1 MDEKLI
7 TGESLPVGK
16 RVGDKVWGGTT
27 NCTGGFKFEVKG
39 EGMVDD
45 ILKCVQEAQTNRAPI
60 ERIADRVG
68 AVFAP
73 CVIFFSLITLTVWL
87 TLGNTFFTSFLR
99 AVAVMVAAC
108 PCALGLATP
117 TAVMVGCGVGAS
129 NGILVK
135 GGAVLEET
143 CKVDAVVF
151 DKTGTL
157 TTGEVAVEGIRV
169 NEEGARRVFG
179 DGGSMDFA
187 AAILRCASRVESGS
201 EHPLAKSIVRYAE
214 NQGVRGGGSAN
225 NFDVAVGC
233 GVEGN
238 VDGLNVKVGK
248 GSWVIDKESYEGKDK
263 DGVGGGASR
272 SAGIKLLEETGVHV
286 SINNI
291 HVAVIKV
298 SDGTRPD
305 AAEVISTLKSTGIDV
320 YCCTGDSEAVAREV
334 AREVDI
340 SFNKIYAGALPE
352 DKGNLVE
359 RLREEGKVV
368 MFVGD
373 GINDAIALTKA
384 NVGMA
389 IGSGTQMAVESAD
402 IALMRENLTGIL
414 LAIDLATVVFR
425 RIRMNYFW
433 AVVYNI
439 CMLPAASGLLFPL
452 TGWVVPPA
460 VAGLAMAMSSISV
473 VCSSLMLKRYKFT
486 GEISKWKKRRINR
499 EEMRRRKIARTER
512 KRARNRNRASVPNG
526 DIEDLGLLNEEQ
538 DEEEAAEIE
547 FRTMA

>member
-1 MDEKLI
+1 MQEEPERPATALRDPRDVADE
-7 TGESLPVGK
+7 
-16 RVGDKVWGGTT
+16 
-27 NCTGGFKFEVKG
+27 
-39 EGMVDD
+39 
-45 ILKCVQEAQTNRAPI
+45 Q
-60 ERIADRVG
+60 
-68 AVFAP
+68 
-73 CVIFFSLITLTVWL
+73 
-87 TLGNTFFTSFLR
+87 
-99 AVAVMVAAC
+99 VAAD
-108 PCALGLATP
+108 LARQ
-117 TAVMVGCGVGAS
+117 MQD
-129 NGILVK
+129 L
-135 GGAVLEET
+135 
-143 CKVDAVVF
+143 
-151 DKTGTL
+151 
-157 TTGEVAVEGIRV
+157 
-169 NEEGARRVFG
+169 
-179 DGGSMDFA
+179 
-187 AAILRCASRVESGS
+187 
-201 EHPLAKSIVRYAE
+201 
-214 NQGVRGGGSAN
+214 
-225 NFDVAVGC
+225 
-233 GVEGN
+233 
-238 VDGLNVKVGK
+238 
-248 GSWVIDKESYEGKDK
+248 
-263 DGVGGGASR
+263 
-272 SAGIKLLEETGVHV
+272 
-286 SINNI
+286 
-291 HVAVIKV
+291 
-298 SDGTRPD
+298 
-305 AAEVISTLKSTGIDV
+305 
-320 YCCTGDSEAVAREV
+320 DSEAVAREL